1 MLQYKKVKWPLSLLR
16 RLKATQIIAITF
28 LLIIMT
34 GTFLLML
41 PVSSR
46 SHVSC
51 GFLTAL
57 FTATSATCVTGL
69 VLYDT
74 WLKWSGFGQV
84 VILGMIELGGLGFM
98 SAASMIIFMLR
109 KRFGLRQR
117 LVMAQSVGYENS
129 GGVVRLQLLILRGSL
144 IVEGLGAVVLTL
156 RFLADF
162 DLLTALKLGI
172 FHSVSAFCNAGFD
185 ILGFIPGNSGI
196 SSYATDPAVCITLM
210 ALIVIGGLGFIVWE
224 EILRE
229 HKFRRFSVYSRLVIL
244 TTVALIISGALII
257 CALEWNNPDTM
268 GTMSTGD
275 KVLSGFFQSVTSR
288 TAGFTAIDQTMFTE
302 AGKVVTMF
310 LMLVGGSSGST
321 AGGIKTVTLVVI
333 FLFMVARARGRG
345 TVSVFNRTIPQEQ
358 VLNALT
364 IFGIMIFLAVFG
376 GAFIC
381 ATSPVGFVDALF
393 ESISALAT
401 VGLSANT
408 TAKLSVASRILVII
422 YMYFGRVGVLT
433 ISMGFLAGNQA
444 EERYHY
450 AETKLL
456 IG

>member
-1 MLQYKKVKWPLSLLR
+1 MLQYKKVRWPLSLLR

-28 LLIIMT
+28 VLIILA
-34 GTFLLML
+34 GTFLLMT
-41 PVSSR
+41 PAASR
-46 SHVSC
+46 SGVSC
-51 GFLTAL
+51 GFLPAL

-69 VLYDT
+69 VVYDT
-74 WLKWSGFGQV
+74 WLQWSGFGQV
-84 VILGMIELGGLGFM
+84 VILAMIELGGLGFM
-98 SAASMIIFMLR
+98 TAASMIIFLLR

-117 LVMAQSVGYENS
+117 LVMAQAVGYENS

-144 IVEGLGAVVLTL
+144 IIEAVGALALTL
-156 RFLADF
+156 RFMADF
-162 DLLTALKLGI
+162 DIMTALKLGV

-196 SSYATDPAVCITLM
+196 SAYATDPIVCIVLM

-224 EILRE
+224 EMLRVRN
-229 HKFRRFSVYSRLVIL
+229 FRKFSVYSRLVIL
-244 TTVALIISGALII
+244 TTAALIISGAAFI
-257 CALEWNNPDTM
+257 CALEWNNP
-268 GTMSTGD
+268 GTLGGMSAD
-275 KVLSGFFQSVTSR
+275 QKVLSGFFQSVTSR
-288 TAGFTAIDQTMFTE
+288 TAGFTAINQAELTD
-302 AGKVVTMF
+302 AGKVATMF
-310 LMLVGGSSGST
+310 LMLIGGSSGST

-333 FLFMVARARGRG
+333 TLFMAARARGRG
-345 TVSVFNRTIPQEQ
+345 TVNVFSRTIPQEQ

-381 ATSPVGFVDALF
+381 ATSPVGFVDALY

-401 VGLSANT
+401 VGLSANVT
-408 TAKLSVASRILVII
+408 TKLSMASKILVII
-422 YMYFGRVGVLT
+422 YMYFGRVGILT

-444 EERYHY
+444 EERYRY